1 MQPSVPDIIY
11 NLAAIRV
18 LRIMMWDMVPVD
30 WRAAADVLRS

>member
-1 MQPSVPDIIY
+1 MQPSVPDIIC

-18 LRIMMWDMVPVD
+18 LQIMMWDMVPGA